1 MVQSLVFVNR
11 KGTTG
16 HSSHPGGK
24 PDIQH
29 KIGHSGHSGHK
40 HVIPCEISLAEP
52 VCQPS
57 PKPPTLLA
65 NTHSKVSLVP
75 ASLHSLTE
83 AALKTSQREVQRLQE
98 TIKSQYQQITELHSK
113 LRDYEQNPF
122 THHDLKRY
130 QVQHDS
136 LHHRLEQVSLENTQ
150 LKETN
155 QKVQGVLASL
165 QKHVDSS
172 LSLHQSVS
180 KLQQDYRKCQA
191 LVSDKAKQ
199 ISRLE
204 CQVNDKSK
212 QISKLECQ
220 VSDKTKQISKL
231 ECQVNDK
238 TKQIS
243 KLECQVSDK
252 SKQIS
257 QLQQKVQ
264 GFTSENTKQTQT
276 IKDLQAKLATVT
288 GEHSHIASSLQEE
301 IKSLQASLQQAP
313 PPSSLAID
321 PQDLQTALHIA
332 EAQKTQLVEQSLAVE
347 QAHDLLHLASKYIL
361 TLKGSDP
368 SVAQELINCKDLLG
382 SMLRKYG

>member
-11 KGTTG
+11 KETTS

-57 PKPPTLLA
+57 PKPHTLLA

-130 QVQHDS
+130 QAQHDS

-150 LKETN
+150 LKENN

-204 CQVNDKSK
+204 S
-212 QISKLECQ
+212 
-220 VSDKTKQISKL
+220 
-231 ECQVNDK
+231 QVNDK

-243 KLECQVSDK
+243 KLEGQVNDK

-276 IKDLQAKLATVT
+276 IKDLQTKLATVT

-382 SMLRKYG
+382 SMLSKYG

>member
-1 MVQSLVFVNR
+1 MTS
-11 KGTTG
+11 

-29 KIGHSGHSGHK
+29 KIGHSGHNGNK

-52 VCQPS
+52 ASQPS
-57 PKPPTLLA
+57 PKISTLA
-65 NTHSKVSLVP
+65 NAHSKVPFVP
-75 ASLHSLTE
+75 ASLHSYTS

-113 LRDYEQNPF
+113 LRDYEQNPC

-130 QVQHDS
+130 QAQHDS
-136 LHHRLEQVSLENTQ
+136 LHHRLEQVCLENTQ
-150 LKETN
+150 LKQAN
-155 QKVQGVLASL
+155 QEVQGVLASL

-172 LSLHQSVS
+172 FSLHQSVS

-191 LVSDKAKQ
+191 LVSDK
-199 ISRLE
+199 S
-204 CQVNDKSK
+204 
-212 QISKLECQ
+212 
-220 VSDKTKQISKL
+220 KQISKL

-243 KLECQVSDK
+243 KLEGQVNDKSKQISKLECQVHDKSKQISKLEGQVSDK
-252 SKQIS
+252 SKQFF

-276 IKDLQAKLATVT
+276 IKDLQTKLATVT

-301 IKSLQASLQQAP
+301 IKSLQASLQQATPLSP
-313 PPSSLAID
+313 PLAID
-321 PQDLQTALHIA
+321 PQDLQSALHIA

-368 SVAQELINCKDLLG
+368 SVAQELINCRDLLG
-382 SMLRKYG
+382 SMLRKYD

>member
-11 KGTTG
+11 KGTTR
-16 HSSHPGGK
+16 HSSRPGGK

-52 VCQPS
+52 VSQPS
-57 PKPPTLLA
+57 PKPHTLLA

-113 LRDYEQNPF
+113 LRDYEQNPC

-130 QVQHDS
+130 QAQHDS

-191 LVSDKAKQ
+191 LVSDRDKQ
-199 ISRLE
+199 ISKLE
-204 CQVNDKSK
+204 GQVSDKSK
-212 QISKLECQ
+212 QISRLECQ

-231 ECQVNDK
+231 EG
-238 TKQIS
+238 
-243 KLECQVSDK
+243 QVSDK
-252 SKQIS
+252 TKQIS

-321 PQDLQTALHIA
+321 PQDLQSALHIA

-382 SMLRKYG
+382 SMLSKYG